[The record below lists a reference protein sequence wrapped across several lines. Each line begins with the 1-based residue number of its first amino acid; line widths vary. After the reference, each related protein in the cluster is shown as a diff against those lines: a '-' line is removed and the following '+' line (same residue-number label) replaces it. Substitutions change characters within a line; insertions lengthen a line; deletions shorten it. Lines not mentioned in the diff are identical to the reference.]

1 MWSDFRDESK
11 HKIKANLDKSLSSR
25 TLDTFLYHMYQEVR
39 KFMEGN
45 QLWEEGMRLGS
56 TGNPRKIFLKYANK
70 DTRTLFSAS
79 VLSDKKVELK
89 PDESELLAIKMT
101 PSMIEELYQ
110 KASEAMEAPRGRA

>member
-1 MWSDFRDESK
+1 
-11 HKIKANLDKSLSSR
+11 
-25 TLDTFLYHMYQEVR
+25 MYQEIR

-89 PDESELLAIKMT
+89 LDESELLAIKMT
-101 PSMIEELYQ
+101 PSMIEELHQ
-110 KASEAMEAPRGRA
+110 KASEGMEAPRGRA